1 MLLRKVPTQGF
12 SAWAVGSKPKCSVLR
27 GKLWLQPTCACSVAP
42 SHSQG
47 SSYTACS
54 VCSERCFL
62 FLCFS
67 SWCSHCLQSLPA
79 AQMWQIPS
87 LKWANSKAI
96 PLQSVLCDFTNQL
109 SPLYQPQLIIL
120 HSEFPR
126 HFICILLMTS
136 LSTLL
141 QLCFTPC
148 VRIKAP

>member
-1 MLLRKVPTQGF
+1 MLLREVPTQGF

-96 PLQSVLCDFTNQL
+96 PLQSVLWFHQ
-109 SPLYQPQLIIL
+109 
-120 HSEFPR
+120 
-126 HFICILLMTS
+126 
-136 LSTLL
+136 STLTSVPATTDHPPL
-141 QLCFTPC
+141 WIPKALHLYITYDITFYFVTAMLYPLC
-148 VRIKAP
+148 